1 MNSTKQELLDVFTSD
16 SLTYQQ
22 KLYTIANVAERYFD
36 AREVLGLTEK
46 EYSYI
51 ENDYI
56 CDLNEGNLPYRP
68 RYIVPDYDVLVK
80 NGVKFLELDPPQDL
94 DELLDY
100 LLILYSHVPSVT
112 SFPVFIGFLDQ
123 LINPFLTGDDAADQK
138 KIKRFLNHIDK
149 TITDSFCHADLG
161 PVTNKATELIL
172 NAVLELDNPTPN
184 MSFLYKEGVSD
195 EEIYTLAIKAG
206 LLKSKPSIANDAYY
220 SSEND
225 HYAIVSCYNCL
236 PVCGG
241 AFTLTRL
248 RLGTIARDF
257 ETLDDFLKAL
267 DEIVDCN
274 LSIIDKKIDF
284 MVNKS
289 NFFETNFLE
298 KEGFINKNRF
308 VGMVGIVGLY
318 ECVNHF
324 LQPKTQEEKFG
335 FNPKGD
341 EIANKILSFLETKVK
356 AYHAQYSMNNQY
368 WLHAQVGA
376 SLSDEDCVNTPAHRL
391 QVGQEPM
398 IYDHIKQIAQY
409 HKYFPSGVGDLFAFD
424 QTWSSKPEAL
434 KPIIKAAFDYGMR
447 YISVYQEN
455 TDLIRVTG
463 YLVKKSEVSK
473 LDEGQP
479 VLRDTEAFGQGSNR
493 CANVFARKVRI

>member
-1 MNSTKQELLDVFTSD
+1 MNSNKKDLLDVFTSD

-36 AREVLGLTEK
+36 ARDVLGLTNE
-46 EYSYI
+46 EYGYI

-68 RYIVPDYDVLVK
+68 RYIVPDYEVLLK
-80 NGVKFLELDPPQDL
+80 NGVKFLELDAPTDL
-94 DELLDY
+94 DEVLDY

-112 SFPVFIGFLDQ
+112 SFPVFIGYLDR

-149 TITDSFCHADLG
+149 TVTDSFCHADLG
-161 PVTNKATELIL
+161 PVCNKATTLIL

-184 MSFLYKEGVSD
+184 MSFLYNKGISD
-195 EEIYTLAIKAG
+195 EETYTLAIKAG
-206 LLKSKPSIANDAYY
+206 LLKSKPSIANDKYY
-220 SSEND
+220 ASEND
-225 HYAIVSCYNCL
+225 RYAIVSCYNCL
-236 PVCGG
+236 PEQGG

-248 RLGTIARDF
+248 RLGTIASDF
-257 ETLDDFLKAL
+257 DNLDDFLQEL
-267 DEIVDCN
+267 DKIVTAN

-284 MVNKS
+284 IVNKS
-289 NFFETNFLE
+289 NFFKTSFLE
-298 KEGFINKNRF
+298 AEGFISKDRF
-308 VGMVGIVGLY
+308 VGMLGIVGLF

-324 LQPKTQEEKFG
+324 VKAKTMQEQFG
-335 FNPKGD
+335 FSEEADKL
-341 EIANKILSFLETKVK
+341 AHKILSFIESRIKSHY
-356 AYHAQYSMNNQY
+356 APYSMGNKY
-368 WLHAQVGA
+368 WFHAQVGA
-376 SLSDEDCVNTPAHRL
+376 SLSDEDYNNTPAHRL
-391 QVGQEPM
+391 KVNQEPM
-398 IYDHIKQIAQY
+398 IYDHIKQIAPF

-424 QTWSSKPEAL
+424 QTFSSKPEAL
-434 KPIIKAAFDYGMR
+434 KPIIDAAFKYGMR

-473 LDEGQP
+473 FEEGTP
-479 VLRDTEAFGQGSNR
+479 VLRDTEAFGEGTNR
-493 CANVFARKVRI
+493 CANVFARKVKF